1 MCKNSEVN
9 YFTFVSLIADNM
21 VQKMNIYVKQASLAK
36 NVRNRRKIQK
46 QVTPEVFEGRV
57 SF

>member
-1 MCKNSEVN
+1 MCENSGAN
-9 YFTFVSLIADNM
+9 YFTFVTLIADNM

-36 NVRNRRKIQK
+36 NVRNRKKIQK